1 VISTSKIL
9 IAEDEA
15 SVRSLIRLTLDSG
28 QTEIF
33 EVADGASAVEV
44 ALRERPE
51 LLFLDWGMPGQSGIE
66 VCRALR
72 AAPPTESMKIVML
85 TARSDVGD
93 RSAGFDAGVDD
104 YITKPFSPIQLLDK
118 VIEVLGPE
126 ALITR

>member
-1 VISTSKIL
+1 MIATAKIL

-33 EVADGASAVEV
+33 EVSDGASAIEV
-44 ALRERPE
+44 ALRELPS

-72 AAPPTESMKIVML
+72 AAPATRGMKIVML
-85 TARSDVGD
+85 TARSDNLD
-93 RSAGFDAGVDD
+93 RLAGFEAGVDD
-104 YITKPFSPIQLLDK
+104 YITKPFSPVQLLDK
-118 VIEVLGPE
+118 VIEVLGPD
-126 ALITR
+126 ALIAR